1 MYCICVALRDVCL
14 GMRFCSQYTH
24 TSPRLSVLRC
34 IEHFLFLVSGLLWEV
49 NVKSSSSETQ
59 VLGAHRCE
67 SNFFP
72 EEALSEMQT
81 FGFQFIDPTSMGC
94 LFLKEALSRINIF
107 GFLRCGFGSFW
118 DRRSMQNRSFWG
130 WLYWIEA
137 LSWNDFSGEALSRIR
152 ILGFHPPF
160 GI

>member
-1 MYCICVALRDVCL
+1 MSRVLQAKPKYWGRIDVS
-14 GMRFCSQYTH
+14 RF
-24 TSPRLSVLRC
+24 
-34 IEHFLFLVSGLLWEV
+34 
-49 NVKSSSSETQ
+49 
-59 VLGAHRCE
+59 
-67 SNFFP
+67 FFP

-137 LSWNDFSGEALSRIR
+137 LSWSDFSGEALSRIQ